1 MGSLAIL
8 GGGHSRYD
16 VGVQDPPPAGP
27 PGSALVPSFT
37 DGEQTTEAVPV
48 ASTAGADSEVAGLIN
63 ELCTHHRS
71 VENYVFLYRVVF
83 FSLRLLRI
91 DPSSRWARLV
101 ALVLAMLLIGLPASL
116 VSLALGEWRDNPL
129 PEWTAVICGFAVLGL
144 WGHGPLVYAI
154 DAFLTLHRNIVDAAG
169 ARRLLAFEKR
179 WFRLRRAMPIAALF
193 SFLIHVYLYF
203 IEVYYGERPM
213 TWGTATITMMLMYQ
227 VGEIVYSVIV
237 LAIQSRLLPGCQYA
251 LYRPSPIDT
260 VALRRSLRGT
270 SQLVGVVS
278 LITTGIIIGFVIL
291 VEDRPIFLNR
301 VGLLLLASAYVSAF
315 AALLLPRLAIKS
327 IVHAAKENQLRPL
340 QQRLSELLENPVSL
354 SEDQYKEF
362 KRVKELHDLL
372 RDASE
377 EVLPMRALGRLFGA
391 LLFPTMTFVVSRFG
405 EHIIL
410 PLLRR

>member
-1 MGSLAIL
+1 
-8 GGGHSRYD
+8 
-16 VGVQDPPPAGP
+16 
-27 PGSALVPSFT
+27 
-37 DGEQTTEAVPV
+37 
-48 ASTAGADSEVAGLIN
+48 
-63 ELCTHHRS
+63 
-71 VENYVFLYRVVF
+71 
-83 FSLRLLRI
+83 
-91 DPSSRWARLV
+91 
-101 ALVLAMLLIGLPASL
+101 MLLFALPPSL
-116 VSLALGEWRDNPL
+116 VSIWLGEWRDNPL
-129 PEWTAVICGFAVLGL
+129 PEWGAVIVGFSVLGL
-144 WGHGPLVYAI
+144 WGHGPLVHAI
-154 DAFLTLHRNIVDAAG
+154 DVFLSLHRNIVDAEG

-193 SFLIHVYLYF
+193 SFLIHVYLYY
-203 IEVYYGERPM
+203 IEVYYQERPM
-213 TWGTATITMMLMYQ
+213 TWGTATMTMLLMYQ

-237 LAIQSRLLPGCQYA
+237 LAIQSQLLPRCQYA
-251 LYRPSPIDT
+251 LYRPCPIDT

-315 AALLLPRLAIKS
+315 AALLLPRLAIKA

-391 LLFPTMTFVVSRFG
+391 LLFPTMTFLVSRFG
-405 EHIIL
+405 EHFIMPMI
-410 PLLRR
+410 RR

>member
-1 MGSLAIL
+1 VDDHPLAP
-8 GGGHSRYD
+8 R
-16 VGVQDPPPAGP
+16 PPSPA
-27 PGSALVPSFT
+27 AQFT
-37 DGEQTTEAVPV
+37 EAERTTEAAPV
-48 ASTAGADSEVAGLIN
+48 SSTAQAEPEVARLVA
-63 ELCTHHRS
+63 ELCEHHRA

-83 FSLRLLRI
+83 FFLRLFRLNSQTLPGRI
-91 DPSSRWARLV
+91 A
-101 ALVLAMLLIGLPASL
+101 ALCINMLLFALPPSL
-116 VSLALGEWRDNPL
+116 VSIWLGEWRDNPL
-129 PEWTAVICGFAVLGL
+129 PEWGAVIVGFSVLGL
-144 WGHGPLVYAI
+144 WGHGPLVHAI
-154 DAFLTLHRNIVDAAG
+154 DVFLSLHRNIVDAEG

-193 SFLIHVYLYF
+193 SFLIHVYLYY
-203 IEVYYGERPM
+203 IEVYYQERPM
-213 TWGTATITMMLMYQ
+213 TWGTATMTMLLMYQ

-237 LAIQSRLLPGCQYA
+237 LAIQSQLLPRCQYA
-251 LYRPSPIDT
+251 LYRPCPIDT

-315 AALLLPRLAIKS
+315 AALLLPRLAIKA
-327 IVHAAKENQLRPL
+327 IVHLAKENQLRPL

-391 LLFPTMTFVVSRFG
+391 LLFPTMTFLVSRFG
-405 EHIIL
+405 EHFIMPMI
-410 PLLRR
+410 RR